1 MTINQAIEIAYSYA
15 KIKTGTVPKVLLLH
29 YADIAQ
35 KEIALNTFNIKKRVM
50 VCKNDSKPLKVVLP
64 DENAGFG
71 RIIRR
76 GSALPIKHTVTDN
89 SEIIIEDYGQFDIY
103 YNVLPKTID
112 LSTDDD
118 YSFEVNIKTH
128 GAIPF
133 YIASKIAT
141 DPTVADNCFYE
152 WNSLNCIAKS
162 YQNSK
167 KEYNKYYL

>member
-1 MTINQAIEIAYSYA
+1 MTIKQAIDIAYSYA
-15 KIKTGTVPKVLLLH
+15 KIKTGTIPKALLLH

-35 KEIALNTFNIKKRVM
+35 KEIALNTFNIKKRFM
-50 VCKNDSKPLKVVLP
+50 VCKNDTKPLKIVLP
-64 DENAGFG
+64 ADNVAFG
-71 RIIRR
+71 CIIRR
-76 GSALPIKHTVTDN
+76 GSALPINYSVTNN
-89 SEIIIEDYGQFDIY
+89 SEINIEDYGQFDIY

-112 LSTDDD
+112 LSTDDN

-133 YIASKIAT
+133 YIASKIAA
-141 DPTVADNCFYE
+141 DPSIADTCFYE
-152 WNSLNCIAKS
+152 WNTLNSIAKS